1 MISIV
6 YSTHKD
12 ESYNENF
19 KRHLL
24 KNVGLKDVQILEY
37 QNNNQYSLA
46 EVYNKGILESKYNI
60 VVCCHNDIRLE
71 NGWGKK
77 LLKDFSKN
85 PDFGIVG
92 KAGSCYFPS
101 SGVYWEKMNQ
111 TMVGQVYHEP
121 KGQKKWLNKYSNKF
135 PFLIPVVTI
144 DGLFISF
151 DKTKISHKFDE
162 TIGKFHFYDHSF
174 CLPNFLDGVKIGV
187 TTSFDITHESVG
199 QPNQEFYESKDKF
212 LEKWGSKLPLDLKPE
227 SVPFEKTTPKKLKGK
242 DKVAVI
248 IPTKGNLH
256 LLFDCINSFYRECD
270 PSNFTIFVA
279 DTGSTDDE
287 KEELKKFILLKDNIR
302 LIEYDYYNFAK
313 INNDVVKNHV
323 TDEFNY
329 LLFCN
334 NDIKILNDV
343 VYKMVNVF
351 NTNHTAGTVGS
362 RLYYADNTLQHNGIS
377 IFYNPSNKN
386 INISHEFLGS
396 YYRST
401 LSVTE
406 NLGNTAALM
415 MTKKTIFNKIM
426 GFSEKYEDCFEDVE
440 YNIMCKSIGLKNI
453 FDGTSVAYHLES
465 QTRNL
470 DSNKLEKQT
479 RDWDKLTQIININK
493 NFIVDK
499 IKFMN
504 TF

>member
-1 MISIV
+1 MITIV

-12 ESYNENF
+12 ELYNNNF
-19 KRHLL
+19 RKHLL
-24 KNVGLKDVQILEY
+24 QNVGLKDVQILEY
-37 QNNNQYSLA
+37 QNNNQYSLS
-46 EVYNKGILESKYNI
+46 EVYNKGILESKYDI
-60 VVCCHNDIRLE
+60 VVCCHNDIKLE

-101 SGVYWEKMNQ
+101 SGIYWEKMNQ

-121 KGQKKWLNKYSNKF
+121 KGQKKWINKYSNKF

-151 DKTKISHKFDE
+151 DKTKIKHTFDE
-162 TIGKFHFYDHSF
+162 TIGKFHFYDHLF
-174 CLPNFLDGVKIGV
+174 CLPNYLDEVKIGV

-199 QPNQEFYESKDKF
+199 RPNQEFYESKDKF
-212 LEKWGSKLPLDLKPE
+212 LEKWGHMLPLDLKPI

-256 LLFDCINSFYRECD
+256 LLFDCINSFYTECD

-279 DTGSTDDE
+279 DTGSTDEE
-287 KEELKKFILLKDNIR
+287 KEEIKKFLSVKDNVK

-343 VYKMVNVF
+343 VYKMINVF
-351 NTNHTAGTVGS
+351 NTNHTTGTVGA
-362 RLYYADNTLQHNGIS
+362 RLYYQDNTLQHNGMVILMKK
-377 IFYNPSNKN
+377 SNETQTLGVTN
-386 INISHEFLGS
+386 GVEVGS
-396 YYRST
+396 YYKSS
-401 LSVTE
+401 LSLKDV
-406 NLGNTAALM
+406 LGNTAALM
-415 MTKKTIFNKIM
+415 MTKKNIFNKIG
-426 GFSEKYEDCFEDVE
+426 GFNEKYLQCFEDVE
-440 YNIMCKSIGLKNI
+440 YSINCKILGLSNFLDGISVGYHYESVTRKSPI
-453 FDGTSVAYHLES
+453 FT
-465 QTRNL
+465 
-470 DSNKLEKQT
+470 DSKWVNDISLIQNKINDSGIILAGYV
-479 RDWDKLTQIININK
+479 INI
-493 NFIVDK
+493 
-499 IKFMN
+499 
-504 TF
+504 